1 METLFEIETWINLF
15 NQYQEL
21 GILIPFLLAM
31 MESFIPALPLIAIV
45 TINISAHGFLI
56 GFSTSFLGNII
67 GSLLVFTF
75 FRSIVKHYFIERFY
89 HGKRLY
95 KLLNWV
101 DKQNP
106 FFLFILSCL
115 AFTPSSF
122 INMSFGLSNYKK
134 RQFIISIVLGKFF
147 MILSL
152 SLFGHSLANIR
163 NQPGF
168 VILSTIFLIAI
179 YFLSKY
185 MNEKSEY
192 NKIHHN

>member
-75 FRSIVKHYFIERFY
+75 FR
-89 HGKRLY
+89 GKYGQVGFKRRGIARKWREY
-95 KLLNWV
+95 
-101 DKQNP
+101 DK
-106 FFLFILSCL
+106 
-115 AFTPSSF
+115 
-122 INMSFGLSNYKK
+122 
-134 RQFIISIVLGKFF
+134 
-147 MILSL
+147 
-152 SLFGHSLANIR
+152 
-163 NQPGF
+163 
-168 VILSTIFLIAI
+168 
-179 YFLSKY
+179 
-185 MNEKSEY
+185 
-192 NKIHHN
+192 